1 MSSPRYLPAIRTK
14 VRSLR
19 LGRVSVR
26 TCDDRELGKLAG
38 FVIDPR
44 GRQVLSLVVERTT
57 DEGSQQVELPLLPVC
72 LDVST
77 LALRLIEPDVPSMIT
92 FRPES
97 VSVVEKDDLRSPLV
111 HSAA

>member
-1 MSSPRYLPAIRTK
+1 MSVPRYLPAIRTK

-38 FVIDPR
+38 FVIDPP
-44 GRQVLSLVVERTT
+44 GRQVCSLVVEMTT
-57 DEGSQQVELPLLPVC
+57 ETGSQQVELQLVPVR
-72 LDVST
+72 LDEAQC
-77 LALRLIEPDVPSMIT
+77 ALRLVGPEVPSMIA

-97 VSVVEKDDLRSPLV
+97 VSVVEEDDLWIPFV

>member
-1 MSSPRYLPAIRTK
+1 MSGPRYLPAIRTK
-14 VRSLR
+14 VHSLR

-26 TCDDRELGKLAG
+26 TCDDRELGKLTG

-57 DEGSQQVELPLLPVC
+57 DEGSQQVELPLLPVR
-72 LDVST
+72 LDVAT
-77 LALRLIEPDVPSMIT
+77 LALRLIEPDIPSMVA

-97 VSVVEKDDLRSPLV
+97 VSLVDEDDLWIPLV
-111 HSAA
+111 HTAA